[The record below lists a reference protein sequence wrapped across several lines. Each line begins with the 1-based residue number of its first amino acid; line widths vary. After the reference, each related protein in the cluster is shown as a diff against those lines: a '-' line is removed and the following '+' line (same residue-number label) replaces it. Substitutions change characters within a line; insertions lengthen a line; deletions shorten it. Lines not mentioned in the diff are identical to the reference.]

1 MDFFF
6 LFLNHI
12 THSWDLYFYFP
23 VISAPP
29 SLPCPPPVIT
39 PHFSVGLFD
48 TAVCQKLCVNLW
60 WTDVLNERKM
70 ICWYCECNLNNDND
84 LLKPHVDNYLC
95 ALVCVLW
102 CVCVCVLLAGAATI
116 TIFVKTKVLSW
127 QIFVM
132 TNVCLSWQKFCHNKH
147 TCRDKRHVLS
157 QQTHVCH
164 DKISL
169 SWQNY
174 VCRNKYLSEQNIFV
188 ATGILLSWQKTCSV
202 SQNFCCD
209 KNDTCGSSCRQ
220 CVCVCV
226 CVYEKGVGGGGGGE

>member
-1 MDFFF
+1 M
-6 LFLNHI
+6 LII
-12 THSWDLYFYFP
+12 T
-23 VISAPP
+23 
-29 SLPCPPPVIT
+29 
-39 PHFSVGLFD
+39 
-48 TAVCQKLCVNLW
+48 
-60 WTDVLNERKM
+60 
-70 ICWYCECNLNNDND
+70 
-84 LLKPHVDNYLC
+84 
-95 ALVCVLW
+95 CVLW
-102 CVCVCVLLAGAATI
+102 CVCLCVCVCVCVCVISRSCHNYHFCQDKSFIVTNI
-116 TIFVKTKVLSW
+116 CHDKCVFVMTKVLS
-127 QIFVM
+127 QQAYF
-132 TNVCLSWQKFCHNKH
+132 
-147 TCRDKRHVLS
+147 CRDKRHVLS

-226 CVYEKGVGGGGGGE
+226 YEKGVGGGGGE